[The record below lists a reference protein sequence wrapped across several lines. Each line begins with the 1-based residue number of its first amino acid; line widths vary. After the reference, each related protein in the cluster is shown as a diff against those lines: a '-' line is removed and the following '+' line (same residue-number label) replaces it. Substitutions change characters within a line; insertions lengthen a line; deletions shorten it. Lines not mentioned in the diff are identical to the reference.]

1 MLDRDIIMQKA
12 LMGPLK
18 FGDPEQIAALNM
30 IEREILKKEEYAK
43 MLREGVIKRY
53 HVRISFSGETE
64 VFVNA
69 RSIQEAEEIAE
80 EEMGVEVKDGDIEVD
95 SISVYEVNQEVKG
108 EGRME

>member
-1 MLDRDIIMQKA
+1 MIDGDIIIPKT

-64 VFVNA
+64 VFVTA
-69 RSIQEAEEIAE
+69 GSIREAKEIAE
-80 EEMGVEVKDGDIEVD
+80 EEMEMINVDIEID
-95 SISVYEVNQEVKG
+95 SVSAYEAN
-108 EGRME
+108 